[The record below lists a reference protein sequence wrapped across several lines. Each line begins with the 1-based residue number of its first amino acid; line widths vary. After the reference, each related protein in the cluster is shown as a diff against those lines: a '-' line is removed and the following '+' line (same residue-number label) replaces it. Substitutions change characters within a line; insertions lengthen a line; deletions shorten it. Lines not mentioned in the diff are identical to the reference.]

1 MAKEPKKVQHFCV
14 LAAAGL
20 AAAVAAMLVLLRLAL
35 VLEVVGKVAI
45 VVMLV
50 LMPIPSCTQVA
61 SRSIISS
68 VARP

>member
-20 AAAVAAMLVLLRLAL
+20 AAAVAMLVLLRLAL